1 MRYGENKEQSG
12 ELLRLTL
19 SLMGKQD
26 AAYHPVSYQLWYEH
40 VAGINPAL
48 SKALDERLNDNRPLT
63 EDEVHALHT
72 RFIVSR
78 VVDRM
83 EQLQQKLRTLLEEVS
98 RTATE
103 ASEKTGQ
110 FEIVLESSRNRLAQ
124 PAALENVRSIVGELV
139 SETAK
144 MHAATQTVSERLEAK
159 ALEVGALTEQLERAQ
174 SEALSDP
181 LTGLANRR
189 AFDRT
194 LAEFCAHPDEAAL
207 LLIDIDHFKAVNDA
221 FGHLLGDKVL
231 RAIAHTL
238 QTNIKGRDMAS
249 RLAGD
254 EFAVL
259 LRQTAL
265 PGALKLAEQLC
276 TAVHAG
282 RLLRDGKAQAGTV
295 SVSIGM
301 TMYRPG
307 DDPQSLVARA
317 DAALYRAKNEGRNC
331 VRSTAAS
338 SGQD

>member
-1 MRYGENKEQSG
+1 MRYGETKEQSG

-19 SLMGKQD
+19 PLMAKQD
-26 AAYHPVSYQLWYEH
+26 AAYHPVSYALWYEH
-40 VAGINPAL
+40 VAGVNPAL
-48 SKALDERLNDNRPLT
+48 SQVLEERLRDNRPLA
-63 EDEVHALHT
+63 EDEVYALHT

-78 VVDRM
+78 VVERM
-83 EQLQQKLRTLLEEVS
+83 EELQQKLRTLLEEVA

-110 FEIVLESSRNRLAQ
+110 FEIVLENSRNKLSQ

-144 MHAATQTVSERLEAK
+144 MHAATQTVAERLEAK
-159 ALEVGALTEQLERAQ
+159 AQEVGALTEQLERAQ

-194 LAEFCAHPDEAAL
+194 LAEFCAAPGEAAL
-207 LLIDIDHFKAVNDA
+207 LLIDIDRFKEVNDT

-238 QTNIKGRDMAS
+238 QANIKGRDLAA

-259 LRQTAL
+259 LRQTEL

-276 TAVHAG
+276 AAVHAG
-282 RLLRDGKAQAGTV
+282 KLLRDGKAQSGAV
-295 SVSIGM
+295 SVSIGV
-301 TMYRPG
+301 TMHHAG
-307 DDPQSLVARA
+307 DDPQALVARA
-317 DAALYRAKNEGRNC
+317 DAALYLAKNEGRNC
-331 VRSTAAS
+331 VRVREAPAA
-338 SGQD
+338 G